1 MATTLRQRYKAASN
15 GATAE
20 DRALSLESFR
30 QLQEQASPV
39 FVTIANVMEKID
51 PVLDMIYAN
60 LLAVWEVL
68 QPYHPED
75 LFVALYG
82 FFLVF
87 FGGVFMTLVA
97 SAEAAHQFG
106 WDRIKESLLSL
117 STEWTK
123 ARVAFE
129 HDNKVRQ
136 SYFLGFM
143 TEFSLLRCEALS
155 HVLTFIHV

>member
-1 MATTLRQRYKAASN
+1 MATTLRQRYRPERN
-15 GATAE
+15 NTATE
-20 DRALSLESFR
+20 DRALSLESFK

-39 FVTIANVMEKID
+39 FVTIANVMEKIEPIFD
-51 PVLDMIYAN
+51 TVYTN
-60 LLAVWEVL
+60 LLAVWGAL

-106 WDRIKESLLSL
+106 WDRIKDSLMSL
-117 STEWTK
+117 SSEWAK

-129 HDNKVRQ
+129 HDNRVCQ
-136 SYFLGFM
+136 PPL
-143 TEFSLLRCEALS
+143 
-155 HVLTFIHV
+155 

>member
-1 MATTLRQRYKAASN
+1 MASTLRQRYRPAPSNAA
-15 GATAE
+15 TE
-20 DRALSLESFR
+20 DRALSLESFK

-39 FVTIANVMEKID
+39 FVTLANVMEKID
-51 PVLDMIYAN
+51 PILNMVYTN
-60 LLAVWEVL
+60 LLAAWEAL

-106 WDRIKESLLSL
+106 WDRIKVSIMSL
-117 STEWTK
+117 SSEWAK

-129 HDNKVRQ
+129 HDNRVRQ
-136 SYFLGFM
+136 QFLYRYLPS
-143 TEFSLLRCEALS
+143 FSVYRAITMI
-155 HVLTFIHV
+155 HILTCFCL